1 MPSNNCP
8 KISGVHMKVTS
19 WTASAVSQATLTTVG
34 SVGAVLLGCK
44 ESVVFVVA
52 VVVADGGG

>member
-1 MPSNNCP
+1 
-8 KISGVHMKVTS
+8 MKVTS